1 MAKPKI
7 PSIKQDRVGG
17 YGLKS
22 PWSFVPSDADTRGTS
37 APSPG
42 SGDYYGTGVRNPIGR
57 SRDDSMIS
65 PVSKEGLTKP
75 PKSLA

>member
-1 MAKPKI
+1 MAKAKI
-7 PSIKQDRVGG
+7 PVIKQNKVGG

-22 PWSFVPSDADTRGTS
+22 PWDFIPSDNDTRGTS

-42 SGDYYGTGVRNPIGR
+42 SGDYYGTGVRNKIGR

-65 PVSKEGLTKP
+65 PVSEKGLKKP

>member
-7 PSIKQDRVGG
+7 PNIKQNKVSG
-17 YGLKS
+17 YGLKA
-22 PWSFVPSDADTRGTS
+22 PWSFVPSDTDTRGTS

-42 SGDYYGTGVRNPIGR
+42 AGDYYGTGVRNPIGR
-57 SRDDSMIS
+57 VRDVTGMN
-65 PVSKEGLTKP
+65 PVSKEKLGIP

>member
-7 PSIKQDRVGG
+7 PSIKQDKVSG
-17 YGLKS
+17 YGLKA

-37 APSPG
+37 SPSAG
-42 SGDYYGTGVRNPIGR
+42 AGDYYGTGVRNPIGR
-57 SRDDSMIS
+57 SRDITGIN
-65 PVSKEGLTKP
+65 PVSKDKLQVA